1 MVLRYPLFLIIGIPV
16 VVLLMAALHFF
27 RQKRSFKGG
36 IKAANTKIV
45 KELPEYKKIKI
56 FQVAITIVMEVAL
69 CVSLISS
76 LYLMARPSKIETLN
90 NGVKKRDIF
99 LCMDVS
105 YSIYELNLELVDNL
119 EDVVRGLDGDRFG
132 VSIYNTSTVLYVPM
146 TDDYDFVIQK
156 LEEIKEYF
164 VLQEEYMSD
173 FGDYEYLHE
182 IPEQKIDRYYELR
195 EKLDYY
201 DAGTLVNNMAKGSSL
216 IGEGLAS
223 CLYSFPHIED
233 AERTRIIIMSTDN
246 DQQERGRPLLELP
259 EAADMCKKNGVVIF
273 GLFPNKEVFTN
284 STTIGDYDTEK
295 SQFKTAV
302 EKTGGKFY
310 EQSATLTVSDIVK
323 DIQAQEAMEV
333 DEIVIRK
340 SIDQPKIP
348 FIILFIS
355 LTVFFIMGVIL
366 VI

>member
-1 MVLRYPLFLIIGIPV
+1 MEMTYPIVIYIGAGVLAAGLIAVLFLMKGKKYTGGNKSANNTFVKQLSHYKMLVFEYFLLKVVAIVGIIGMIAATT
-16 VVLLMAALHFF
+16 LLIAKPIKVKTETNELH
-27 RQKRSFKGG
+27 
-36 IKAANTKIV
+36 N
-45 KELPEYKKIKI
+45 
-56 FQVAITIVMEVAL
+56 
-69 CVSLISS
+69 
-76 LYLMARPSKIETLN
+76 
-90 NGVKKRDIF
+90 RDIIIGF
-99 LCMDVS
+99 DVS
-105 YSIYELNLELVDNL
+105 TSLDSVSVEMCEQLEKFVGELKGE
-119 EDVVRGLDGDRFG
+119 RFG
-132 VSIYNTSTVLYVPM
+132 VVIFNGQAVRLVPL
-146 TDDYDFVIQK
+146 TDDYNYVISE
-156 LEEIKEYF
+156 LEHIKKSIESYDNNYVF
-164 VLQEEYMSD
+164 DLD
-173 FGDYEYLHE
+173 
-182 IPEQKIDRYYELR
+182 ELTMYR
-195 EKLDYY
+195 F
-201 DAGTLVNNMAKGSSL
+201 AGTFSDNGSSL
-216 IGEGLAS
+216 IGDGLAS